1 MRLALVVSAAL
12 VAAALPS
19 YGDAVGLMGGFV
31 TALTA
36 VLPPT
41 ASLQPYPYPYPYPY
55 PHP

>member
-36 VLPPT
+36 VLPPS

-55 PHP
+55 P

>member
-1 MRLALVVSAAL
+1 MRLALVVTAAL

-41 ASLQPYPYPYPYPY
+41 LFCLPTPTLYPTPDP
-55 PHP
+55 